1 MAVDERDVRKAPETE
16 PRSTGLGLIKGL
28 GVTLKHALRPSI
40 TQQYPRG
47 QARPPA
53 AHPRGHR
60 AQGGELHR
68 LLQVLARVP
77 GLVHL
82 HRRAQGDARAR
93 LRRQGPL
100 DEGPGPVR
108 DRLRALHVLRD
119 LRGGLSLRRALLEPR
134 VRVRRVRHR
143 RAHAR
148 EGEARGVDVHGPAAA
163 DDRGGRGGSGGGT
176 ERGARRHGRHCAGHG
191 RTRRGSLGRSG
202 AGRCVARRWRRLPV
216 AAVAPAARRR

>member
-28 GVTLKHALRPSI
+28 AVTLKHDAPARDRAAV
-40 TQQYPRG
+40 PRG

-93 LRRQGPL
+93 LRRQ
-100 DEGPGPVR
+100 R
-108 DRLRALHVLRD
+108 
-119 LRGGLSLRRALLEPR
+119 
-134 VRVRRVRHR
+134 
-143 RAHAR
+143 
-148 EGEARGVDVHGPAAA
+148 
-163 DDRGGRGGSGGGT
+163 
-176 ERGARRHGRHCAGHG
+176 
-191 RTRRGSLGRSG
+191 
-202 AGRCVARRWRRLPV
+202 
-216 AAVAPAARRR
+216 AAR